1 MTEKGFWE
9 FLNAA
14 LAKGRIPMVSG
25 YIDSNNT
32 IIQAGSEFLSGHALL
47 PEGYENIPVARI
59 VEMGKLLLKD
69 GVRLRTKEAVMIILA
84 HHGCDEALSALK
96 RYSEN
101 PEPELRIF
109 AEFALDEC
117 EMWNEE

>member
-25 YIDSNNT
+25 RIDTDNPT
-32 IIQAGSEFLSGHALL
+32 IQAGSEFLGGHALL
-47 PEGYENIPVARI
+47 PEGYEKIPVVKI
-59 VEMGKLLLKD
+59 VEMGKLLLED
-69 GVRLRTKEAVMIILA
+69 GVKLRTKEATMMILA
-84 HHGCDEALSALK
+84 HHGCNEALLALK
-96 RYSEN
+96 RYNES

-109 AEFALDEC
+109 AEMALDEC